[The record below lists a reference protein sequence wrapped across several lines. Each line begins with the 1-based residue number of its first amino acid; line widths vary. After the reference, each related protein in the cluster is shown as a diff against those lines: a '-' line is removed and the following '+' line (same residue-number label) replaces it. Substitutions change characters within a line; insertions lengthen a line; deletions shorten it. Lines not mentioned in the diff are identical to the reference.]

1 MYYSISTKFCFVC
14 LSLPMFLRM
23 GFLFLQD
30 CLSELQLVMLADYKR
45 LAEELKAQ
53 KMKEDFQKAISN
65 EEHVRTKGWDGWA
78 FLMI

>member
-1 MYYSISTKFCFVC
+1 
-14 LSLPMFLRM
+14 MFLRM